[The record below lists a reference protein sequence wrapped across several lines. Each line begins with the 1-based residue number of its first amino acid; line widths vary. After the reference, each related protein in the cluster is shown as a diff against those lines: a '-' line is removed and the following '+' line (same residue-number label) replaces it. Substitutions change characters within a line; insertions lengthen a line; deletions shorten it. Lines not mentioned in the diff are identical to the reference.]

1 MAGELYFDATLD
13 DNVAPAPV
21 SECVFIYLSMTAA
34 AASANFI
41 CMAIGSGGAGNTG
54 MAAHPRPRA
63 HALCVVCKETD
74 TTRHS
79 ECVHYAISVRSTVH
93 GAETPETECEWWR
106 RY

>member
-54 MAAHPRPRA
+54 MAAHPRA

-79 ECVHYAISVRSTVH
+79 ECVHYAISVRST
-93 GAETPETECEWWR
+93 EQR
-106 RY
+106 RQRPSASGGEGIEN